1 MTATRFTRFA
11 ALVVRGWPEKGRRLS
26 FVPIAAASII
36 TTHGGENKA
45 HRLLAQ
51 TRQAMK
57 MNCDSSGMKKSH
69 GEVIVAVSPQ
79 PKIQAI
85 SLPDFLKQHRRA
97 YSIKGVLPREG
108 EAVVYGPAES
118 GKTFFMI
125 DLALSIARGVAWRGL
140 RVKQAAVVWI
150 CSEGRTG
157 FADRLRA
164 YLRHY
169 HLNAEAIPLEVID
182 TPVNLLD
189 SRADLEETI
198 AAVKDADERLGAI
211 GVIVIDTLNRTMVG
225 GDENRPEDM
234 GAFISNV
241 SRLGEQTGALV
252 LIIHHSGKDPARGAR
267 GHSSLKAAVDTEIEI
282 SHENGERV
290 ATITKARD
298 GVSGTRFGFTL
309 QAVELGTDEDGDP
322 ITSCVIVPTD
332 VPTSAH
338 TPRPRALSGAA
349 RVGLKALAETIAEH
363 GERMPE
369 TSTIPRGVQ
378 AVTINRWR
386 SRFVV
391 RYGSDGE
398 RKADAVGKAFRRA
411 KDQLLAREKIVIS
424 DPYVW
429 VIER

>member
-1 MTATRFTRFA
+1 
-11 ALVVRGWPEKGRRLS
+11 VERGWPGKGRRPD
-26 FVPIAAASII
+26 FAPAVAASII

-45 HRLLAQ
+45 RRLLAQ
-51 TRQAMK
+51 TRRVT
-57 MNCDSSGMKKSH
+57 NVNHDGSGMKKSH
-69 GEVIVAVSPQ
+69 GEVIVAVPPQ
-79 PKIQAI
+79 PKIRAI
-85 SLPDFLKQHRRA
+85 SLPDFLKQHRRR
-97 YSIKGVLPREG
+97 YSIKGVLPRNG

-118 GKTFFMI
+118 GKTFFVI

-150 CSEGRTG
+150 CSEGRAG

-182 TPVNLLD
+182 SPVNLLN
-189 SRADLEETI
+189 SGADP
-198 AAVKDADERLGAI
+198 I